1 MKFSEWK
8 EAAEQPDGWRLLGTQ
23 AAGKDKNAFDYL
35 LQMAYCI
42 RTIDDFYDKDRP
54 VGHQDILDVF
64 KLLFSVIPSNA
75 FYQDNIKTLQ
85 PFVSNSWEAWERANE
100 LCTLTCTDRIYA
112 HVYREQ
118 IIGIYELV
126 ALITQGYEKMVE
138 VKRELEKF
146 IFSDSWMKS
155 LEGTN
160 VKLEYIP
167 YVNNIQS

>member
-1 MKFSEWK
+1 MRFTEWK
-8 EAAEQPDGWRLLGTQ
+8 EAAEQPDGWRLLGEQ
-23 AAGKDKNAFDYL
+23 AAGKDKNAFEYL

-42 RTIDDFYDKDRP
+42 RTIDDFYDKDQP

-100 LCTLTCTDRIYA
+100 LCTLTSTDRIYA

-126 ALITQGYEKMVE
+126 ALITQGYEKMVK

-167 YVNNIQS
+167 YVDTIQP

>member
-1 MKFSEWK
+1 MRFTEWK
-8 EAAEQPDGWRLLGTQ
+8 EAAEQPDGWRLLGEQ
-23 AAGKDKNAFDYL
+23 AAGKDKNAFEYL

-42 RTIDDFYDKDRP
+42 RTIDDFYDKDQP

-126 ALITQGYEKMVE
+126 ALITQGYEKMVK

-167 YVNNIQS
+167 YVDTIQP

>member
-1 MKFSEWK
+1 MRFTEWK
-8 EAAEQPDGWRLLGTQ
+8 EAAEQPDGWRLLGEQ
-23 AAGKDKNAFDYL
+23 AAGKDKNAFQYL
-35 LQMAYCI
+35 LQMSYCI
-42 RTIDDFYDKDRP
+42 RTIDDFYDKDQP

-85 PFVSNSWEAWERANE
+85 PFVSNSWEAWERSNE
-100 LCTLTCTDRIYA
+100 LCTSTCTDRIYA

-118 IIGIYELV
+118 ITGMYEFV

-138 VKRELEKF
+138 VKRDMEKF
-146 IFSDSWMKS
+146 VFSASWLQS

-160 VKLEYIP
+160 VH
-167 YVNNIQS
+167 VNKIQS

>member
-1 MKFSEWK
+1 MRFSEWK
-8 EAAEQPDGWRLLGTQ
+8 EAAEQPDGWRLLGEQ
-23 AAGKDKNAFDYL
+23 AAGKDKNAFQYL
-35 LQMAYCI
+35 LQMSYCI

-54 VGHQDILDVF
+54 VGDKDILDVF
-64 KLLFSVIPSNA
+64 KLLFSVIPSNI

-85 PFVSNSWEAWERANE
+85 PFVSNSWEAWERSNE
-100 LCTLTCTDRIYA
+100 LCTSTCTDRIYA

-118 IIGIYELV
+118 ITGMYEFV

-138 VKRELEKF
+138 VKKGLEHT
-146 IFSDSWMKS
+146 FSDSWMKS

-167 YVNNIQS
+167 YVDSL

>member
-1 MKFSEWK
+1 MRFTEWK
-8 EAAEQPDGWRLLGTQ
+8 EAAEQPDGWRLLGEQ
-23 AAGKDKNAFDYL
+23 AAGKDKNAFEYL

-42 RTIDDFYDKDRP
+42 RTIDDFYDKDQP

-64 KLLFSVIPSNA
+64 KLLFSVIPSNI

-126 ALITQGYEKMVE
+126 ALITQGYEKMVK

-167 YVNNIQS
+167 YVDTIQP

>member
-1 MKFSEWK
+1 MRFTEWK
-8 EAAEQPDGWRLLGTQ
+8 EAAEQPDGWRLLGEQ
-23 AAGKDKNAFDYL
+23 AAGKDKNAFEYL

-42 RTIDDFYDKDRP
+42 RTIDDFYDKDQP

-118 IIGIYELV
+118 IIGIYEFV

-167 YVNNIQS
+167 YVDTIQP